1 MEQWLAFSKSSYEV
15 EYMRYVAQVG
25 LKPSLWKLVLCF
37 AAVVIALLKVLLL
50 LDYGALRLQAIS
62 AALLLAGLAIGY
74 LAAITSALRNEA
86 WFVCHHE
93 HIKLAL
99 EVAAAFTLFWW
110 MLVLH
115 PSQLT
120 PTQTPFNIMVFRG
133 YGMILDRMRLTSTVP
148 LLIVE
153 TAVLAWMELHIRP
166 GFVSVLLVL
175 NHILLGV
182 VTPLLIMAVLETRQR
197 WHFIQYRTLGLQGLG
212 PWPPIIDRYLYTLHM
227 MKGVAGW
234 LQTSIAQ
241 AYGMTTAICTGV
253 ASVIVGTLVR

>member
-1 MEQWLAFSKSSYEV
+1 M
-15 EYMRYVAQVG
+15 
-25 LKPSLWKLVLCF
+25 
-37 AAVVIALLKVLLL
+37 LLQC
-50 LDYGALRLQAIS
+50 RLQAIS

-133 YGMILDRMRLTSTVP
+133 YGMILDRVGCCHLQTNTASSHAYPDVITSTLCSRRHWRVPMPSESERNTSLQRCTRFACANVP
-148 LLIVE
+148 L
-153 TAVLAWMELHIRP
+153 AVRQIIRR
-166 GFVSVLLVL
+166 LLS
-175 NHILLGV
+175 NC
-182 VTPLLIMAVLETRQR
+182 
-197 WHFIQYRTLGLQGLG
+197 WHQTG
-212 PWPPIIDRYLYTLHM
+212 
-227 MKGVAGW
+227 GVAYDGGHVCW
-234 LQTSIAQ
+234 QDAMD
-241 AYGMTTAICTGV
+241 G
-253 ASVIVGTLVR
+253 